1 MVSISSITSGA
12 NSIQTLVNQFIAP
25 ERRPI
30 TDLENSKTDLNRR
43 LAVFS
48 DLKTKLNTLRDSARS
63 FSGVG
68 SLNALSKK
76 TAASSNAKILTVSAD
91 PSAIVG
97 NYAIKTDRLAS
108 SDTGVSLQLDR
119 AGTFLAGKS
128 SGLQEFTIS
137 VGSGDPVTISVTVDP
152 ADTDEDVLNKIR
164 DAINESGIEDVT
176 ASVIHDTSTT
186 ARLVIK
192 STKTGSD
199 NVLNLTGINGS
210 DILESLEFVDKKGK
224 RQLNSGTSGGFLR
237 QDATDLDALLNV
249 DGVDIVKGTNEIS
262 DIIDGVTIKLLGV
275 QDPADA
281 PLTITVGDDISN
293 AKSEI
298 EKFIKNYNETITYL
312 NEKTK
317 VDTVKFTR
325 GDFTGNATFTGLKFS
340 LRSAISN
347 FNTGLPPEDLHFF
360 SQIGLD
366 ISREGTLSIKDSA
379 KLDEALTTK
388 IDQVSNLFS
397 TENGIAKT
405 LETILDRFVKSGGAI
420 KRGQD
425 SIKRQLSSIDA
436 RIKNFEARLVIRE
449 ESLCRKFT
457 ELQRTLSLLNSQ
469 QAALQSIFSSS
480 FQGISTGILLILINL
495 FYRTEPAGVKY
506 FLRYTAETAAK
517 SILRCITA
525 CRLW

>member
-1 MVSISSITSGA
+1 M
-12 NSIQTLVNQFIAP
+12 
-25 ERRPI
+25 
-30 TDLENSKTDLNRR
+30 
-43 LAVFS
+43 
-48 DLKTKLNTLRDSARS
+48 
-63 FSGVG
+63 
-68 SLNALSKK
+68 
-76 TAASSNAKILTVSAD
+76 
-91 PSAIVG
+91 
-97 NYAIKTDRLAS
+97 
-108 SDTGVSLQLDR
+108 
-119 AGTFLAGKS
+119 
-128 SGLQEFTIS
+128 
-137 VGSGDPVTISVTVDP
+137 DP

-237 QDATDLDALLNV
+237 QDAADLDALLNV

-298 EKFIKNYNETITYL
+298 EKFIKNYNETITYF

-347 FNTGLPPEDLHFF
+347 FNTGLPPEDLHCF

-425 SIKRQLSSIDA
+425 SIKRQFSSIDA
-436 RIKNFEARLVIRE
+436 
-449 ESLCRKFT
+449 
-457 ELQRTLSLLNSQ
+457 
-469 QAALQSIFSSS
+469 
-480 FQGISTGILLILINL
+480 
-495 FYRTEPAGVKY
+495 PH
-506 FLRYTAETAAK
+506 
-517 SILRCITA
+517 
-525 CRLW
+525 